1 MELKQHPLSA
11 AFPSM
16 SEADFLALKDDIK
29 ANGQREPVLLYE
41 GMVLDG
47 WHRYRACCD
56 LGLKPSQFTFNDGDP
71 VAFVKSQNLHRRHLT
86 ASQRAAAVVACAA
99 WVPSNIGRP
108 RGAPGAPLETNA
120 KLATDAHVAL
130 RTIQQAKAAH
140 KAGLGDAVKE
150 GVLTAKEADRIA
162 SGKPLDAPTVATARQ
177 APAPGP
183 VTSAPP
189 QDDGPTTSELAAMAR
204 EQEEE
209 ADAVR
214 RLMES
219 DDKMATLAEENK
231 KLRAEVR
238 VLKERRDGL
247 MNENNE
253 LVKRIKGLQRKV
265 EKLEKG
271 VPA

>member
-16 SEADFLALKDDIK
+16 SEADFLALKDDIEV
-29 ANGQREPVLLYE
+29 NGQREPVLLYE

-56 LGLKPSQFTFNDGDP
+56 LGLKPTQFTYNDGDP

-108 RGAPGAPLETNA
+108 RGEPGSPLETNA
-120 KLATDAHVAL
+120 KLATEAHVTP
-130 RTIQQAKAAH
+130 RTIQQAKAAQ

-150 GVLTAKEADRIA
+150 GVLTAKEAARIA
-162 SGKPLDAPTVATARQ
+162 SGKPLAAPTVATARQ

-189 QDDGPTTSELAAMAR
+189 QDDGPSANEM
-204 EQEEE
+204 
-209 ADAVR
+209 ADAER
-214 RLMES
+214 EAAEELEALRKIALA
-219 DDKMATLAEENK
+219 DDKVAAALDEAK
-231 KLRAEVR
+231 KLRSLNR
-238 VLKERRDGL
+238 VLQERNDGL
-247 MNENNE
+247 LNEKSE
-253 LVKRIKGLQRKV
+253 LVKRIKALQRKLD
-265 EKLEKG
+265 KLEQ
-271 VPA
+271 AA